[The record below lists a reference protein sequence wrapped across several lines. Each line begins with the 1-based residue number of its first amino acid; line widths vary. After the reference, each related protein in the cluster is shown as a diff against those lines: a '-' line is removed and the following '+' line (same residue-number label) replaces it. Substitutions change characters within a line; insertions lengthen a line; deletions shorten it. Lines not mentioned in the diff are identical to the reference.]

1 VVHRA
6 DPVDLLGRR
15 VVVTGASPGSIG
27 AATAALLAQWGAR
40 VVITTRSTSDAAAA
54 AIGAGV
60 VGHPLELTDSESVAA
75 FAGWYDEQFGAG
87 GLDVLINNAGIHL
100 DLASRWTEPHLT
112 ADGHEIH
119 WRTNYLGTMQLTH
132 LMLPA
137 LIRTGQRTGDAR
149 IVNVVSALHKRGRN
163 RFLFEPLAP
172 YNSWDAYGQ
181 SKLALVHA
189 TSQLTARYAEDNV
202 RAYAVHPGSVFS
214 NIADRGLEGHRV
226 IGALRKVLAPVESR
240 MLLSPADGA
249 QTSVFCATA
258 PDLAPGYYRDCA
270 QAEPSPDGSDG
281 DVAARLW
288 DEFPLRRG

>member
-6 DPVDLLGRR
+6 DPVDLHGRG
-15 VVVTGASPGSIG
+15 VIVTGASPGSIG
-27 AATAALLAQWGAR
+27 AATAALLASWGAH
-40 VVITTRSTSDAAAA
+40 VVVTTRSNSDAAAA
-54 AIGAGV
+54 ALGGGV
-60 VGHPLELTDSESVAA
+60 VGHPLELTDGESVAT
-75 FAGWYDEQFGAG
+75 FARWYDEQCGAD

-100 DLASRWTEPHLT
+100 DLASRWREPHLT
-112 ADGHEIH
+112 ADGYEVH
-119 WRTNYLGTMQLTH
+119 WRTNYLGTTQLTH
-132 LMLPA
+132 LLLPA
-137 LIRTGQRTGDAR
+137 LIRAGRRTGDAR

-163 RFLFEPLAP
+163 RFLFEPLTP
-172 YNSWDAYGQ
+172 YNSWAAYGQ

-189 TSQLTARYAEDNV
+189 TSQLTVRYAEDHV

-226 IGALRKVLAPVESR
+226 IGALRKALAPVEAR

-270 QAEPSPDGSDG
+270 PSEPSLDGTDG
-281 DVAARLW
+281 HVAARLW
-288 DEFPLRRG
+288 DEFPLRRA